1 MKCSKIKMLGPLL
14 FIHIK
19 YFLHVFNTV
28 IEFEHN
34 FSKEYTTIKLENCK
48 YQQKSGDGM
57 KDSTY
62 WKHIKCSEVEKILH
76 QTLRDKIF
84 LLYFRNIII
93 TED

>member
-1 MKCSKIKMLGPLL
+1 MFKNKNARTLL

-28 IEFEHN
+28 IEFDHN

-62 WKHIKCSEVEKILH
+62 
-76 QTLRDKIF
+76 
-84 LLYFRNIII
+84 
-93 TED
+93 